1 MGAKYERRRRR
12 RRILVVALV
21 AAAVTLIAY
30 VTAPA
35 SPKEPD
41 RYPCD
46 ALFAEHD
53 ARAPDQTAN
62 DPLDALLDTNLLVS
76 CFAVL
81 KHWRTATL
89 PLMRLSIQHEGGEDV
104 QDVDGAQPLKYA
116 LRAADAAIR
125 QMPPQGLV
133 VVTSASQAWPL
144 IAALRARDDID
155 VASSRRNVDAA
166 LVVRRRNSHP
176 PSLER
181 LDLRTLTKLEWPPSA
196 EVLETLELPQEAF
209 PAPMEPS
216 DLLRWL
222 SPSIRELPFS
232 PEKARAARDAAHWR
246 ASCYA
251 SLKTDGALAAKPCFQ
266 AHERHQRLWHTP
278 SSYDSVPLGLVAM
291 AHGDVSA
298 AVAALSAAY
307 KTDPAAT
314 QKLLERA
321 AAAIAPT

>member
-12 RRILVVALV
+12 RRIVVVALV
-21 AAAVTLIAY
+21 AAVVSLIAY
-30 VTAPA
+30 ATAPA
-35 SPKEPD
+35 APTEPD

-53 ARAPDQTAN
+53 ARAPDQTAT
-62 DPLDALLDTNLLVS
+62 DPLDALLDTNLLLS
-76 CFAVL
+76 CFGLL

-166 LVVRRRNSHP
+166 LIVRRRNSHP

-196 EVLETLELPQEAF
+196 EVLETLKLPEDAF
-209 PAPMEPS
+209 PRPLEPS
-216 DLLRWL
+216 ELLRWL
-222 SPSIRELPFS
+222 SPTIQEPFS
-232 PEKARAARDAAHWR
+232 PDKARAARDAAHWR
-246 ASCYA
+246 ASCYS

-278 SSYDSVPLGLVAM
+278 SSFDSVPLGLVAA
-291 AHGDVSA
+291 AHGDVSG

-307 KTDPAAT
+307 KTDPKAT

-321 AAAIAPT
+321 AAAIAPAG

>member
-1 MGAKYERRRRR
+1 
-12 RRILVVALV
+12 
-21 AAAVTLIAY
+21 
-30 VTAPA
+30 
-35 SPKEPD
+35 
-41 RYPCD
+41 
-46 ALFAEHD
+46 
-53 ARAPDQTAN
+53 
-62 DPLDALLDTNLLVS
+62 
-76 CFAVL
+76 
-81 KHWRTATL
+81 
-89 PLMRLSIQHEGGEDV
+89 MRLSIQHEGGEDV

-166 LVVRRRNSHP
+166 LIVRRRNSHP

-196 EVLETLELPQEAF
+196 EVLETLKLPEDAF
-209 PAPMEPS
+209 PRPLEPS
-216 DLLRWL
+216 ELLKWL
-222 SPSIRELPFS
+222 SPTIQEPFS

-246 ASCYA
+246 ASCYS
-251 SLKTDGALAAKPCFQ
+251 SLKSDGALAAKPCFQ

-278 SSYDSVPLGLVAM
+278 SSYDSVPLGLVAA
-291 AHGDVSA
+291 AHGDVSGA
-298 AVAALSAAY
+298 LAALSAAY

>member
-12 RRILVVALV
+12 RRIVVVALI
-21 AAAVTLIAY
+21 AAVVSLIAY
-30 VTAPA
+30 ATAPTA
-35 SPKEPD
+35 PKEPD

-62 DPLDALLDTNLLVS
+62 DPLDALLDTNLLLS
-76 CFAVL
+76 CFGVL
-81 KHWRTATL
+81 KNWRTATL

-116 LRAADAAIR
+116 LRSADAAIR

-181 LDLRTLTKLEWPPSA
+181 LDLRTLTKLEWPPTP
-196 EVLETLELPQEAF
+196 EVLETLKLPADAF
-209 PAPMEPS
+209 PRPLEPS
-216 DLLRWL
+216 ELLRWL
-222 SPSIRELPFS
+222 SPTMTEPFS
-232 PEKARAARDAAHWR
+232 PDKARAARDAAHWR
-246 ASCYA
+246 ASCYS
-251 SLKTDGALAAKPCFQ
+251 SLKSDGALAAKPCFQ

-291 AHGDVSA
+291 AHGDVSG

-307 KTDPAAT
+307 KTDPKAT
-314 QKLLERA
+314 QQLLERA